1 MKTLW
6 YVFLG
11 LLLFNLLGAV
21 GFVGWMYMD
30 GRINKDRLQQM
41 VDTFTLTIEEELE
54 QDAENLRLTEESEQA
69 RDQIARM
76 KSVAG
81 GPTTLRERLDR
92 EQQADETVLQKIEL
106 FNAQNKALREEMTR
120 FKANHAQRVA
130 QLDKER
136 EAFEQWVQ
144 QQAEQTR
151 DDNFQQVVGLYETQP
166 AKQTKQAFQTLMQQ
180 GQTHQVVEYLA
191 AMSSR
196 KAGKVLS
203 QFKTPGE
210 VAQAA
215 DLLEKLRTRGE
226 YTPDEQTPSS
236 GNQS

>member
-1 MKTLW
+1 MKTVRIL
-6 YVFLG
+6 VIGFL
-11 LLLFNLLGAV
+11 LAQPFFVA
-21 GFVGWMYMD
+21 GFVGWLYMD
-30 GRINKDRLQQM
+30 GRMNKARLQQV
-41 VDTFTLTIEEELE
+41 VDMFSLTIEEEAEQDTQAQQLAQETQLKLE
-54 QDAENLRLTEESEQA
+54 QQA
-69 RDQIARM
+69 RLE
-76 KSVAG
+76 SVG
-81 GPTTLRERLDR
+81 NGPTTLRERLDR

-106 FNAQNKALREEMTR
+106 FNAQNKALRDEMAR
-120 FKANHAQRVA
+120 FKADHAQRVA

-144 QQAEQTR
+144 QQAQQTR

-191 AMSSR
+191 AMSGR

-203 QFKTPGE
+203 QFKTPQE